1 MKDGGPRKG
10 SPFFFCP
17 QPRQSRY
24 EAAMTKRKR
33 ALRREADRT
42 VEKLRRDLDKIAD
55 HAPGGSP
62 ERAIFVGSASEVEV
76 TAMTMKCPLCQGPF
90 LIEEH
95 AAETIRGLR
104 VRVVKAVCRA
114 CRAPRSVY
122 FRLPEASLN

>member
-1 MKDGGPRKG
+1 M
-10 SPFFFCP
+10 S
-17 QPRQSRY
+17 
-24 EAAMTKRKR
+24 KRKR
-33 ALRREADRT
+33 TLRREADRT
-42 VEKLRRDLDKIAD
+42 VEKLRRDLEKIAD